1 MLVFHE
7 IAAEAKSRSL
17 DSAAT
22 APTPGAEKSVAA
34 LARDDNTCERRSADN
49 WLPATVS
56 HSGGATEYR
65 LLSSSSSA
73 RANRSIQPS
82 RGSEST
88 GRCSRQ
94 MEKRNLMRLPCCAP
108 IKAKGTRNS
117 KISSSATSAPLV
129 CALPFWAE
137 NLANLRRSC
146 PLLRTHFCNVF
157 PCASAIR
164 R

>member
-73 RANRSIQPS
+73 CANRSIQPS

-94 MEKRNLMRLPCCAP
+94 MEKRKRIRLPCRAP
-108 IKAKGTRNS
+108 ISSKGRRNS
-117 KISSSATSAPLV
+117 KISASATSAPSAG
-129 CALPFWAE
+129 ALRFSAE
-137 NLANLRRSC
+137 ELASW
-146 PLLRTHFCNVF
+146 
-157 PCASAIR
+157 
-164 R
+164 